1 MSQIKQSPLSIDKED
16 LNKLHESFTLLKS
29 TTEKVSHEALTTA
42 TYLRKQ
48 LSQTVYR
55 FFNVIDAVNDFILI
69 KDRAGRWKTLNKFAQ
84 DLYGFSKITDF
95 YEKTDE
101 EIANEFPHHK
111 IGLLNCIETD
121 NQAWQSKSYFRA
133 TESFEINNQLRYF
146 DVVKTPVFDEDGNR
160 KELIIIGR
168 DITNLKNAELRNKA
182 CMIALNSASD
192 LLIII
197 DKLGFITF
205 ANEAFVKVFDFED
218 FVDVINHSLFDIL
231 SENCKDYITCD
242 SAILHTID
250 THHIW
255 TENVIITKNETQ
267 LTYSIIIIPV
277 MNGGPKPTYYIC
289 KMRLLN

>member
-1 MSQIKQSPLSIDKED
+1 MSQIKQVSSIIRED
-16 LNKLHESFTLLKS
+16 LNKLYESFALLKN
-29 TTEKVSHEALTTA
+29 TTENVSYEALTTA
-42 TYLRKQ
+42 SYLRKQ
-48 LSQTVYR
+48 LSQTLYR

-121 NQAWQSKSYFRA
+121 NQAWESKSYFRA
-133 TESFEINNQLRYF
+133 TESFEINNQMRHF
-146 DVVKTPVFDEDGNR
+146 DIVKTPVFDEDGNR

-168 DITNLKNAELRNKA
+168 DITDLKNSELRNKA
-182 CMIALNSASD
+182 CMTALNSASD
-192 LLIII
+192 LLLII

-205 ANEAFVKVFDFED
+205 ANEAFAEVFDFENSM
-218 FVDVINHSLFDIL
+218 DVINHSLFDIL

-242 SAILHTID
+242 SAILYTID
-250 THHIW
+250 THNIW
-255 TENVIITKNETQ
+255 TEDVIVNKNDV
-267 LTYSIIIIPV
+267 LLKYSIVIIPV

>member
-1 MSQIKQSPLSIDKED
+1 MSQIKQVSSIRED
-16 LNKLHESFTLLKS
+16 LNKLHESFALLKN
-29 TTEKVSHEALTTA
+29 TTENVSYEALTTA
-42 TYLRKQ
+42 SYLRKQ

-121 NQAWQSKSYFRA
+121 NQAWESKSYFRA
-133 TESFEINNQLRYF
+133 TESFEINNQMRHF

-168 DITNLKNAELRNKA
+168 DITDLKNSELRNKA
-182 CMIALNSASD
+182 CMTALNSASD
-192 LLIII
+192 LLLII
-197 DKLGFITF
+197 DKLGFIIF
-205 ANEAFVKVFDFED
+205 ANEAFAEVFDFENSMD
-218 FVDVINHSLFDIL
+218 AINHLLFDIL

-242 SAILHTID
+242 SAILYTID
-250 THHIW
+250 THNIW
-255 TENVIITKNETQ
+255 TEDVIVNKNDV
-267 LTYSIIIIPV
+267 LLKYSIVIIPV

>member
-1 MSQIKQSPLSIDKED
+1 MSQIKQVSSIRED
-16 LNKLHESFTLLKS
+16 LNKLHESFALLKN
-29 TTEKVSHEALTTA
+29 TTENVSYEALTTA
-42 TYLRKQ
+42 SYLRKQ

-101 EIANEFPHHK
+101 EIANDFPHHK

-121 NQAWQSKSYFRA
+121 NQAWESKSYFRA
-133 TESFEINNQLRYF
+133 TESFEINNQMRHF

-168 DITNLKNAELRNKA
+168 DITDLKNSELRNKA
-182 CMIALNSASD
+182 CMTALNSASD
-192 LLIII
+192 LLLII
-197 DKLGFITF
+197 DKLGFIIF
-205 ANEAFVKVFDFED
+205 ANEAFAEVFDFENSMD
-218 FVDVINHSLFDIL
+218 AINHSLFDIL

-242 SAILHTID
+242 SAILYTID
-250 THHIW
+250 THNIW
-255 TENVIITKNETQ
+255 TEDVIVNKNDV
-267 LTYSIIIIPV
+267 LLKYSIVIIPV

>member
-1 MSQIKQSPLSIDKED
+1 MSQIKQVSSIIRED
-16 LNKLHESFTLLKS
+16 LNKLYESFALLKN
-29 TTEKVSHEALTTA
+29 TTENVSYEALTTA
-42 TYLRKQ
+42 SYLRKQ
-48 LSQTVYR
+48 LSQTVYL

-69 KDRAGRWKTLNKFAQ
+69 KDRTGRWKTLNKFAQ

-121 NQAWQSKSYFRA
+121 NQAWESKSYFRA
-133 TESFEINNQLRYF
+133 TESFEINNQMRHF
-146 DVVKTPVFDEDGNR
+146 DIVKTPVFDEDGNR

-168 DITNLKNAELRNKA
+168 DITDLKNSELRNKA
-182 CMIALNSASD
+182 CMTALNSASD
-192 LLIII
+192 LLLII

-205 ANEAFVKVFDFED
+205 ANEAFAEVFDFENSM
-218 FVDVINHSLFDIL
+218 DVINHSLFDIL

-242 SAILHTID
+242 SAILYTID
-250 THHIW
+250 THNIW
-255 TENVIITKNETQ
+255 TEDVIINKNDV
-267 LTYSIIIIPV
+267 LLKYSIVIIPV

>member
-1 MSQIKQSPLSIDKED
+1 MSQIKQVSSIRED
-16 LNKLHESFTLLKS
+16 LNKLHESFALLKN
-29 TTEKVSHEALTTA
+29 TTENVSYEALTTA
-42 TYLRKQ
+42 SYLRKQ

-101 EIANEFPHHK
+101 EIANDFPHHK

-121 NQAWQSKSYFRA
+121 NQAWDSKSYFRA
-133 TESFEINNQLRYF
+133 TESFEINNQMRHF

-168 DITNLKNAELRNKA
+168 DITDLKNSELRNKA
-182 CMIALNSASD
+182 CMTALNSASD
-192 LLIII
+192 LLLII

-205 ANEAFVKVFDFED
+205 ANEAFAEVFDFENPMD
-218 FVDVINHSLFDIL
+218 AVNHSLFDIL

-242 SAILHTID
+242 SAILYTID
-250 THHIW
+250 THNIW
-255 TENVIITKNETQ
+255 TEDVIVNKNDV
-267 LTYSIIIIPV
+267 LLKYSIVIIPV
-277 MNGGPKPTYYIC
+277 MNGGPKPIYYIC

>member
-1 MSQIKQSPLSIDKED
+1 MSQIKQVSSIIRED
-16 LNKLHESFTLLKS
+16 LNKLYESFALLKN
-29 TTEKVSHEALTTA
+29 TTENVSYEALTTA
-42 TYLRKQ
+42 SYLRKQ
-48 LSQTVYR
+48 LSQTVYL

-121 NQAWQSKSYFRA
+121 NQAWESKSYFRA
-133 TESFEINNQLRYF
+133 TESFEINNQMRHF
-146 DVVKTPVFDEDGNR
+146 DIVKTPVFDEDGNR

-168 DITNLKNAELRNKA
+168 DITDLKNSELRNKA
-182 CMIALNSASD
+182 CMTALNSASD
-192 LLIII
+192 LLLII

-205 ANEAFVKVFDFED
+205 ANEAFAEVFDFENSM
-218 FVDVINHSLFDIL
+218 DVINHSLFDIL

-242 SAILHTID
+242 SAILYTID
-250 THHIW
+250 THNIW
-255 TENVIITKNETQ
+255 TEDVIVNKNDV
-267 LTYSIIIIPV
+267 LLKYSIVIIPV

>member
-1 MSQIKQSPLSIDKED
+1 MSQIKQVSSIIRED
-16 LNKLHESFTLLKS
+16 LNKLHESFALLKN
-29 TTEKVSHEALTTA
+29 TTENVSYEALTTA
-42 TYLRKQ
+42 SYLRKQ
-48 LSQTVYR
+48 LSQTVYL

-69 KDRAGRWKTLNKFAQ
+69 KDRTGRWKTLNKFAQ

-121 NQAWQSKSYFRA
+121 NQAWESKSYFRA
-133 TESFEINNQLRYF
+133 TESFEINNQMRHF

-168 DITNLKNAELRNKA
+168 DITDLKNSELRNKA
-182 CMIALNSASD
+182 CMTALNSASD
-192 LLIII
+192 LLLII

-205 ANEAFVKVFDFED
+205 ANEAFAEVFDFENSMD
-218 FVDVINHSLFDIL
+218 AINHSLFDVL

-242 SAILHTID
+242 SAILYTID
-250 THHIW
+250 THNIW
-255 TENVIITKNETQ
+255 TEDVIVNKNDV
-267 LTYSIIIIPV
+267 LLKYSIVIIPV

>member
-1 MSQIKQSPLSIDKED
+1 MSQIKQVSSIRED
-16 LNKLHESFTLLKS
+16 LNKLHESFALLKN
-29 TTEKVSHEALTTA
+29 TTENVSYEALTTA
-42 TYLRKQ
+42 SYLRKQ

-69 KDRAGRWKTLNKFAQ
+69 KDRVGRWKTLNKFAQ

-121 NQAWQSKSYFRA
+121 NQAWESKSYFRA
-133 TESFEINNQLRYF
+133 TESFEINNQMRHF

-168 DITNLKNAELRNKA
+168 DITDLKNSELRNKA
-182 CMIALNSASD
+182 CMTALNSASD
-192 LLIII
+192 LLLII
-197 DKLGFITF
+197 DKLGFIIF
-205 ANEAFVKVFDFED
+205 ANEAFAEVFDFENSMD
-218 FVDVINHSLFDIL
+218 AINHLLFDIL

-242 SAILHTID
+242 SAILYTID
-250 THHIW
+250 THNIW
-255 TENVIITKNETQ
+255 TEDVIVNKNDV
-267 LTYSIIIIPV
+267 LLKYSIVIIPV